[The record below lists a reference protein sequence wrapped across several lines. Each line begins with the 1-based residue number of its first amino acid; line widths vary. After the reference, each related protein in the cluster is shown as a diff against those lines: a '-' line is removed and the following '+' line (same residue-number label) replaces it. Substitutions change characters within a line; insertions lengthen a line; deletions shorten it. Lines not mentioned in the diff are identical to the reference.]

1 MPVSGP
7 SRLSSVLGT
16 PRRVVRSAMDTDVGA
31 VRWIVPLRGAVVVTA
46 LMAVLIALGYP
57 QATVAAGIGAL
68 FTGAGDQ
75 RGTVADRTKG
85 MAFTA
90 ICVSLACALGV
101 LASEWSW
108 LRIVATGV
116 VAFGCGYAAKAGRRS
131 GLIGLLSLIVFIVY
145 AGAPLA
151 TGVAVTDGLIM
162 LMGGGI
168 QLAFG
173 VLPQAIGRTGGVRA
187 DICIAYRTV
196 GHALTRSTLMTDQAS
211 PVLKLQAARAS
222 VAGLRGEPA
231 VRRQYD
237 ALLDACSDLRI
248 GGVVLLG
255 APLRVSPPEQ
265 SLIDDFMGHAS
276 DLSIA
281 IGHAIEVRWRRR
293 GLARRAAA
301 MDAAAD
307 ACSAIG
313 DERVRVAV
321 QQMRLGLGEALGA
334 LGDGVLTGGMRSV
347 PVDLG
352 GSRESLQALLGPATF
367 DDLILRHAVRLAIAE
382 VAGTALAVA
391 MDFPHNYWV
400 PMTLAWVL
408 RPDLSGTAV
417 RVTARIGG
425 TVLGLAFSWLV
436 LGIFGFGPVPVLAV
450 VFVSSVIIYA
460 FIGPNYALC
469 TVGVTAFVIAVFG
482 LLNDPLVETIEL
494 RLAGTAIAAVIAVI
508 AVLALPARTTQEMAG
523 VLASFARSIADYAR
537 HVVRGM
543 EGIDRQAA
551 RADVASHRIAAAQ
564 IVQAAG
570 TEFARHRL
578 DDREARA
585 VLTGLTQ
592 ATAIIAASEI
602 GERREVAAALPAA
615 LVDDID
621 DVGRRLEAINASQ
634 AIPPRA
640 GGAPSVPAEARDLLA
655 SVEMAQGALDDAMGV
670 RSAHAVA

>member
-1 MPVSGP
+1 M
-7 SRLSSVLGT
+7 SSALGT
-16 PRRVVRSAMDTDVGA
+16 PRRVLRSAVETDLGA

-46 LMAVLIALGYP
+46 MMAVLIALGYP

-90 ICVSLACALGV
+90 VCVSVACALGV

-108 LRIVATGV
+108 LRIVATGA

-168 QLAFG
+168 QLAIG
-173 VLPQAIGRTGGVRA
+173 VLPQAVGRTGGVRA
-187 DICIAYRTV
+187 DICIAFRTV
-196 GHALTRSTLMTDQAS
+196 GYALARPALMTDQAN

-222 VAGLRGEPA
+222 VEGMHGDDA

-237 ALLDACSDLRI
+237 ALLNALSDTRI

-255 APLRVSPPEQ
+255 APLRVSPDEQ
-265 SLIDDFMGHAS
+265 ALVDDFLHRAS
-276 DLSIA
+276 ELCIA
-281 IGHAIEVRWRRR
+281 IGHAVELRWRRR
-293 GLARRAAA
+293 GLAERAAR

-307 ACSAIG
+307 ACQRIG
-313 DERVRVAV
+313 DMRVQVAV

-347 PVDLG
+347 PVDLR
-352 GSRESLQALLGPATF
+352 GSQESLSALVGPATF
-367 DDLILRHAVRLAIAE
+367 DDLILRHAVRLALAE
-382 VAGTALAVA
+382 MVGTALAVA
-391 MDFPHNYWV
+391 MDFPHNYWI

-408 RPDLSGTAV
+408 RPDLAGTAV
-417 RVTARIGG
+417 RVTGRIGG
-425 TVLGLAFSWLV
+425 TLLGLGLSWLV

-450 VFVSSVIIYA
+450 VLVSSVIIYA
-460 FIGPNYALC
+460 FIVPNYALC

-482 LLNDPLVETIEL
+482 LLNDPLVETIGL
-494 RLAGTAIAAVIAVI
+494 RLAGTVIAAVIAVA
-508 AVLALPARTTQEMAG
+508 AVLALPARTTQVMAG
-523 VLASFARSIADYAR
+523 VLASFAHALAGYAR
-537 HVVRGM
+537 DVMRGM
-543 EGIDRQAA
+543 EGADRQAA
-551 RADVASHRIAAAQ
+551 RADVASHRIAARQ
-564 IVQAAG
+564 VVDCAG
-570 TEFARHRL
+570 TEFAHHSL
-578 DDREARA
+578 TDEQAQA

-592 ATAIIAASEI
+592 ATAIIAVSEI
-602 GERREVAAALPAA
+602 GGVRATDDVLPAS
-615 LVDDID
+615 LVADID
-621 DVGRRLEAINASQ
+621 DIGRRLDVVNTSQ
-634 AIPPRA
+634 VVPPRA
-640 GGAPSVPAEARDLLA
+640 STPPSVAPGARDLRDA
-655 SVEMAQGALDDAMGV
+655 VEMAQAALDSAMGV
-670 RSAHAVA
+670 RSVQPAA

>member
-1 MPVSGP
+1 
-7 SRLSSVLGT
+7 
-16 PRRVVRSAMDTDVGA
+16 MDTDVGA

-46 LMAVLIALGYP
+46 MMAVLIALGYP

-90 ICVSLACALGV
+90 ICVSVACALGV

-108 LRIVATGV
+108 LRIVATGI

-222 VAGLRGEPA
+222 VAGLRGDPA

-255 APLRVSPPEQ
+255 APLRVSPQERV
-265 SLIDDFMGHAS
+265 LVDDFLLSAS
-276 DLSIA
+276 GLAIA
-281 IGHAIEVRWRRR
+281 IGHAVEVRWRRG
-293 GLARRAAA
+293 GLADRAAR
-301 MDAAAD
+301 MDAAAE
-307 ACSAIG
+307 ACGSIA
-313 DERVRVAV
+313 DDRVRVAV
-321 QQMRLGLGEALGA
+321 QQMRMGLGEALAA
-334 LGDGVLTGGMRSV
+334 LGDGVRTGGLRSV
-347 PVDLG
+347 PLG
-352 GSRESLQALLGPATF
+352 LDGSREALSKLVGPAAF
-367 DDLILRHAVRLAIAE
+367 DDLMLRHAIRLTAAELAGTGLAIAM
-382 VAGTALAVA
+382 G
-391 MDFPHNYWV
+391 FPHNYWI

-408 RPDLSGTAV
+408 RPDLAGTAV

-425 TVLGLAFSWLV
+425 TVLGLVLAGVV
-436 LGIFGFGPVPVLAV
+436 LGIFGFGTVPVLIV
-450 VFVSSVIIYA
+450 VFVSTVIIYA

-469 TVGVTAFVIAVFG
+469 TAGVTAFVVAVFG
-482 LLNDPLVETIEL
+482 LLGDPLIETLDL
-494 RLAGTAIAAVIAVI
+494 RLAGTLIAAVIAVA
-508 AVLALPARTTQEMAG
+508 AVLALPARTTQAMAG
-523 VLASFARSIADYAR
+523 VLASFARSVAEYAR
-537 HVVRGM
+537 HVTHGM
-543 EGIDRQAA
+543 EGTDRQAA

-570 TEFARHRL
+570 TEFARHSL

-592 ATAIIAASEI
+592 ATAIIAVSEI
-602 GERREVAAALPAA
+602 GQRDQVTNALPPA

-621 DVGRRLEAINASQ
+621 DVGRRLEAVNASQ
-634 AIPPRA
+634 SIPPRA
-640 GGAPSVPAEARDLLA
+640 VSAPSVAEEARDLLA

-670 RSAHAVA
+670 RSTQAVA